1 MKKESRK
8 SKLNTSDAGADLV
21 SDKNGNKLQKSIGVA
36 CYTSIDQYSMLLL
49 HRGITLISLIITIIL
64 LLILAGVVLN
74 LTLGNNGIFKLA
86 SDASKNYIDS
96 TRKEGNEIAKVEEY
110 IQNSRDTITVPKE
123 EYETLRNTVE
133 MLKQK
138 VENISVPYID
148 TSRKLTTLQND
159 VMYTATEDSVVVG
172 YVNTKNA
179 ASASIYIDG
188 VQMGVFY
195 NNNQN
200 NDSGNVYYP
209 LKKGQTVRF
218 HTADTTKFHQIY
230 ICVYGILK

>member
-1 MKKESRK
+1 MKKENQ
-8 SKLNTSDAGADLV
+8 KLNANDVGAGPV
-21 SDKNGNKLQKSIGVA
+21 SAQKNRDILQSVGARYHATPGKHN
-36 CYTSIDQYSMLLL
+36 MLLL
-49 HRGITLISLIITIIL
+49 HRGITLISLIITIII
-64 LLILAGVVLN
+64 LLILAGVTIN
-74 LTLGNNGIFKLA
+74 LTIVENGIFGLA
-86 SDASKNYIDS
+86 QKASKNHIDAS
-96 TRKEGNEIAKVEEY
+96 QKEKNEIAKVEEY
-110 IQNSRDTITVPKE
+110 IQNSRDTIIVPKE
-123 EYETLRNTVE
+123 EYEALKSTVE

-179 ASASIYIDG
+179 ANAGIYIDG
-188 VQMGVFY
+188 IQMFVFY

-200 NDSGNVYYP
+200 NDSGNIYYP

-230 ICVYGILK
+230 ICVFGILK